1 MDEAQET
8 GTRDDV
14 RASIVAAAAHLLH
27 EEGADA
33 VTTRAVAQAAGVQA
47 PTIYRLFGDKNG
59 LVDAVAEHVM
69 ATYVATK
76 SAVAASEDGDPVAD
90 LRSAWRTHVEFGLAN
105 PDLYA
110 LMGRRRRGGPSPA
123 TEAGIAVLG
132 ARVRRL
138 AAAGLLRVDE
148 GRALMMIHAA
158 GNGTVLALLG
168 VPEHE
173 RDPGLAEAMFEAVS
187 GRVLTAAPAVPEAST
202 TAIAVTFA
210 TAVPDL
216 PGLTDAERALLA
228 EWLHRSLDDTQ
239 SR

>member
-1 MDEAQET
+1 MDETQEAT
-8 GTRDDV
+8 SRGDV
-14 RASIVAAAAHLLH
+14 RAGIVAAAARLLH

-69 ATYVATK
+69 AAYVATK
-76 SAVAASEDGDPVAD
+76 STAAEGEDGDPVAD
-90 LRSAWRTHVEFGLAN
+90 LRAAWRTHVEFGLAN

-110 LMGRRRRGGPSPA
+110 LMGRRGRGGRSPA
-123 TEAGIAVLG
+123 TDAGIAVLR

-138 AAAGLLRVDE
+138 AAAGLLQVDE

-168 VPEHE
+168 VPAAE
-173 RDPGLAEAMFEAVS
+173 RDPGLADAMFDAVT
-187 GRVLTAAPAVPEAST
+187 GRVLAATPAVPQATT
-202 TAIAVTFA
+202 TAITVTFA
-210 TAVPDL
+210 TTVAEL

-228 EWLHRSLDDTQ
+228 EWLQRSLDHAQT
-239 SR
+239 R